1 VEEAGRIRA
10 ERRGSIALIRIDHP
24 PVNALSFAV
33 RSALLAAVEAAE
45 ADPEVDA
52 IVIAGE
58 GSHFVAGADIREFD
72 RDPRSPLLNDA
83 LLRIEASTT
92 PVVAA
97 MHGSVL
103 GGGLELGLA
112 CHYRIAT
119 GNASFGFPEIRLG
132 LLPGSGGTQRLPRLI
147 GAAESLELMLSGEPI
162 DCARAAELG
171 IVDRTVTATQD
182 LTDAAMSFAAEVAAR
197 AEAPPR
203 LRDRTV
209 PGGAPDAALIERER
223 AAAGR
228 KFPGVKSV
236 DAIIEC
242 VGAAVDRKFD
252 DALALSRVRFE
263 ECRRSNASRALRHLF
278 FAERDARADGREVRT
293 VGVLG
298 AGTMGAG
305 IAISLATAGLN
316 VVLVDTKPEALA
328 AGMDRMRGTLK
339 TAVEKG
345 RLDAA
350 VAAAAVERVRP
361 GSRMEDLAN
370 ADLVIEAVFESLAV
384 KRDVFAALGK
394 ICRPGAVLA
403 SNTSTLD
410 IDAIAAAS
418 GRAADVVGMHFF
430 SPANVM
436 RLVEIVRGGATAPD
450 VLATARAVTRRMRK
464 LGVTVGNCF
473 GFVGNRMLYAY
484 GRENQ
489 LLLLEGA
496 LPAQVDRALETFGMA
511 MGPNAV
517 SDLAGIDVGYR
528 VRRERKDLPD
538 DPRYYRV
545 ADMLFE
551 AGRLGQK
558 TGKGA
563 YLYPEGSRKP
573 VRDPEVESM
582 IAAESARLGIE
593 RREVADEEIVQR
605 CLFALI
611 NEGAAIL
618 EQGFASSPADID
630 VIWCNGYGF
639 PRFRG
644 GPMFYADT
652 LGTAAVLEG
661 IRRFERTLGPKYW
674 TPAPLLQTLAA
685 SGETFQSWHDRRTA
699 AKAGT

>member
-72 RDPRSPLLNDA
+72 RDPRSPSLNDA
-83 LLRIEASTT
+83 LLRIEAATT

-112 CHYRIAT
+112 CHYRIAA

>member
-1 VEEAGRIRA
+1 MEEAGRIRA